1 MVGPGHRDS
10 LVASGIYL
18 ENVVVSDLKELPLPL
33 SSVMS
38 LVLVPRKLHDLNIH
52 THSP

>member
-18 ENVVVSDLKELPLPL
+18 KNVVSDLKEIPLPL
-33 SSVMS
+33 NSVMS
-38 LVLVPRKLHDLNIH
+38 FV
-52 THSP
+52 

>member
-10 LVASGIYL
+10 LVALGIYL
-18 ENVVVSDLKELPLPL
+18 KNVGSDLKELPLPL
-33 SSVMS
+33 NSVMS
-38 LVLVPRKLHDLNIH
+38 LVLVPRKLLDLIIH